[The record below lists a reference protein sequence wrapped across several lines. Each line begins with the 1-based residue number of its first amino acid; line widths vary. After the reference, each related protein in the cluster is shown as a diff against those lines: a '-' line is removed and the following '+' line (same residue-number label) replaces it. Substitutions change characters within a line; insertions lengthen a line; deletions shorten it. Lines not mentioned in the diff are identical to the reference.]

1 MPRKTKNP
9 ADGAA
14 ASGGYVVGVGAS
26 AGGLEAINE
35 FFDNIPNDTG
45 FSFVVIQHLSPD
57 YKSLMAEL
65 LAKHTVMQVIE
76 AKEGMP
82 LKPNCIYL
90 IPPKKI
96 LTVVKGKLQLHDKLR
111 NNHPNTTIDS
121 FFESLAKDVGEK
133 AVAVILSGTGSDGSR
148 GIAAIKNHGGTVIVQ
163 DPGSAEFDGMPNS
176 AIATGYADL
185 ILAPELMGEEM
196 ISFLKE
202 APLIRSFN
210 QLTNQDEAIIADI
223 LNLIYKVTQQDF
235 SHYKRPTL
243 NRRLA
248 KRMGEKGMK
257 SLGEYYTHLTTNPE
271 EVKALCTEF
280 LINVTSFFRDE
291 DAFEIIRT
299 DVIPALFAK
308 KDTGDTIKVWVVASS
323 TGEEAYSLA
332 MLFEEY
338 IEIHKRHDI
347 SVKIFATDIDQSAI
361 DVGSKGQ
368 YSAESVKN
376 ISQERLKRFFIK
388 EGSVYKVSPSLRKI
402 VVFAKHDITKD
413 PPFSR
418 IDLLTCR
425 NMLIYMNNI
434 LQKNILQKFHF
445 ALNEDAY
452 LFLGNSENIGVLKDV
467 MKEVDKK
474 WKIYK
479 CISKIKTGEY
489 EAFLNPGEKPFLHL
503 PSPKAKNALSHLAE
517 IFKDTLLD
525 EYQFAGIFID
535 KDFEVKQAIGAF
547 KNFISFP
554 EGNFNFNLL
563 KLVPPDLSIAL
574 STGIRKAIKDNEK
587 VVQKK
592 VKVEAGKKIRT
603 INIVIKPYL
612 NQKTYLQPFLFII
625 LNELEQEL
633 KPVGKSSVAGTK
645 ESSGK
650 QLEELEMELRD
661 TKENLQAVIEE
672 VESANEELQSS
683 NEEII
688 SSNEELQ
695 STNEELQSLNE
706 ELHTVNAEHQLKIK
720 ELIELNDDLNN
731 YFNNSEVGQILIDK
745 NLIVRK
751 YTPFAKKQINL
762 IESDIGRSITDL
774 STNFRDDK
782 FVQRIKAVMKSG
794 TREEQE
800 VVMNEGTTYL
810 MRLAPFYRQ
819 DKKIDGVVVN
829 FIDVSQL
836 KTLTSILE
844 AVLNSST
851 SGILAKK
858 AIRDQDNKII
868 DFEYISVN
876 RSAEIMLHLQP
887 GELVGKRLRKSFP
900 EMSGTFF
907 QQYIGVVET
916 GKTMQIE
923 FFYEKQQRWYDIVC
937 VKMMDGL
944 VTTFTDVTE
953 RKKAVDLLAQG
964 YEELKVTTN
973 KLEKSNLDL
982 LQFASVASHDL
993 KEPLRKIQAF
1003 GNILR
1008 EKAQDKLDEA
1018 EFKYIEKMINSSNR
1032 MQTLVD
1038 DILTLSRLSNTEIPF
1053 VETDLNEIIHRIKD
1067 DLEITIKDKNAEVI
1081 TENLP
1086 VIHAVP
1092 GQMHQLF
1099 QNLISNGLKF
1109 NEANKPRI
1117 QIKRKAV
1124 PKKLS
1129 DDLNIDG
1136 KKFHLIEVND
1146 NGIGFEQKYADKIFG
1161 IFQRLEGNSYQ
1172 GSGIGLAI
1180 CKKIVDNHKGFIKA
1194 ESVPGDGTKFEILFP
1209 KS

>member
-368 YSAESVKN
+368 YSADSVKN
-376 ISQERLKRFFIK
+376 ISQERLKQFFIK

-633 KPVGKSSVAGTK
+633 KPVGKSSVSGTK

-706 ELHTVNAEHQLKIK
+706 ELHTVNVEHQLKIK

-762 IESDIGRSITDL
+762 IESDVGRSITDL

-782 FVQRIKAVMKSG
+782 FIQRIKTVMKSG
-794 TREEQE
+794 NREEQE

-1129 DDLNIDG
+1129 DDLHIDG
-1136 KKFHLIEVND
+1136 KKFHLIEVSD
-1146 NGIGFEQKYADKIFG
+1146 NGIGFEQKYAAKIFG

>member
-1 MPRKTKNP
+1 MPRKSEHP
-9 ADGAA
+9 ADEAA
-14 ASGGYVVGVGAS
+14 ASGGYVVGIGAS
-26 AGGLEAINE
+26 AGGLEAINQ
-35 FFDNIPNDTG
+35 FFDNIPQDTG

-65 LAKHTVMQVIE
+65 LSKHTTMQVLE
-76 AKEGMP
+76 AREGMP
-82 LKPNCIYL
+82 LMPNCIYL
-90 IPPKKI
+90 IPTKKV
-96 LTVVKGKLQLHDKLR
+96 LTIVKGKLQLHDKVR
-111 NNHPNTTIDS
+111 NNHPNTTIDA
-121 FFESLAKDVGEK
+121 FFESLAKDKKDK
-133 AVAVILSGTGSDGSR
+133 AIGIILSGTGSDGSR
-148 GIAAIKNHGGTVIVQ
+148 GIAAIKNHGGTVIIQ
-163 DPGSAEFDGMPNS
+163 EPATAEFDGMPNS
-176 AIATGYADL
+176 GIATGYADL
-185 ILAPELMGEEM
+185 ILPPDEM
-196 ISFLKE
+196 ADEIINFLKE
-202 APLIRSFN
+202 SPLIRSFN
-210 QLTNQDEAIIADI
+210 QLNNQEEAAIEDI
-223 LNLIYKVTQQDF
+223 LNLVYKVTQHNF

-248 KRMGEKGMK
+248 KRMAEKGIK
-257 SLGEYYTHLTTNPE
+257 TLGEYHRHLDNNPE
-271 EVKALCTEF
+271 EVKALCGEF

-291 DAFEIIRT
+291 DGFEIIRT
-299 DVIPALFAK
+299 DVIPALFTNK
-308 KDTGDTIKVWVVASS
+308 EVGDTIKVWVVASS

-338 IEIHKRHDI
+338 IDLNKRHDI

-361 DVGSKGQ
+361 DTASKGI
-368 YSAESVKN
+368 YSSEALKN
-376 ISQERLKRFFIK
+376 IPSQRVNRFFIK
-388 EGSVYKVSPSLRKI
+388 EGNMYRVSSSLRKM
-402 VVFAKHDITKD
+402 VVFARHDITKD

-418 IDLLTCR
+418 INLLTCR
-425 NMLIYMNNI
+425 NMLIYMDTM

-445 ALNEDAY
+445 ALSEDAY
-452 LFLGNSENIGVLKDV
+452 LFLGSSENIGVLKDV

-479 CISKIKTGEY
+479 CISKTKTGEY
-489 EAFLNPGEKPFLHL
+489 EAFLNPGEKPFPHL
-503 PSPKAKNALSHLAE
+503 PSAKAKNALSHIAE

-587 VVQKK
+587 IVQKK
-592 VKVEAGKKIRT
+592 VKVESGKKLRS

-612 NQKTYLQPFLFII
+612 NQKTYLQPFLFIV
-625 LNELEQEL
+625 LSEVEPDV
-633 KPVGKSSVAGTK
+633 KPARKTSASDTKDFSAGY
-645 ESSGK
+645 
-650 QLEELEMELRD
+650 LRELEMELRD

-672 VESANEELQSS
+672 IESANEELQSS

-706 ELHTVNAEHQLKIK
+706 ELHTVNAEHQQKIK

-751 YTPFAKKQINL
+751 FTPFAKKQINL

-774 STNFRDDK
+774 SMNFNDSK
-782 FVQRIKAVMKSG
+782 FIHRIRSVMKNG
-794 TREEQE
+794 TREEDE
-800 VVMNEGTTYL
+800 VLMNEGSAFL
-810 MRLAPFYRQ
+810 MRIAPFYRQ
-819 DKKIDGVVVN
+819 DKRIDGVVIN
-829 FIDVSQL
+829 FIDITQL
-836 KTLTSILE
+836 KTLNSIIE

-858 AIRDQDNKII
+858 AIRDNDNQII
-868 DFEYISVN
+868 DFEYISAN
-876 RSAEIMLHLQP
+876 RSAEMMLHLQP
-887 GELVGKRLRKSFP
+887 GELVGKRLKKSFP

-907 QQYIGVVET
+907 LQYIDVVET

-923 FFYEKQQRWYDIVC
+923 FFYEKYQRWYDIVC
-937 VKMMDGL
+937 VKMMDGV

-953 RKKAVDLLAQG
+953 RKKAVDLLALG
-964 YEELKVTTN
+964 YEELKITTN

-1008 EKAQDKLDEA
+1008 DKTKDKLDEG
-1018 EFKYIEKMINSSNR
+1018 EYKYIEKMINSSNR
-1032 MQTLVD
+1032 MQILVD
-1038 DILTLSRLSNTEIPF
+1038 DILKLSRLSNTEIPF
-1053 VETDLNEIIHRIKD
+1053 IKTNLNDIVHRITD
-1067 DLEITIKDKNAEVI
+1067 DLEITIKDKNAKIEAGK
-1081 TENLP
+1081 LP
-1086 VIHAVP
+1086 VIHAVS

-1109 NEANKPRI
+1109 NEAKEPCI
-1117 QIKRKAV
+1117 QIKTKPV
-1124 PKKLS
+1124 SKKLS
-1129 DDLNIDG
+1129 DELGIDG
-1136 KKFHLIEVND
+1136 KKFHLIEVTD

-1194 ESVPGDGTKFEILFP
+1194 ESSPGNGTTFEILLP
-1209 KS
+1209 RN

>member
-1 MPRKTKNP
+1 MPRKQKVS
-9 ADGAA
+9 ADEAA
-14 ASGGYVVGVGAS
+14 ASGGYVIGIGAS

-35 FFDNIPNDTG
+35 FFDNIPHDTG

-65 LAKHTVMQVIE
+65 LSKHTDMEVME
-76 AKEGMP
+76 ATEGMP
-82 LKPNCIYL
+82 LKANCIYL
-90 IPPKKI
+90 IPTKKI

-121 FFESLAKDVGEK
+121 FFESLAEDKKDK
-133 AVAVILSGTGSDGSR
+133 AVGIILSGTGSDGSR
-148 GIAAIKNHGGTVIVQ
+148 GISAIKQHGGTIIVQ
-163 DPGSAEFDGMPNS
+163 DPGTAEFDGMPNS

-185 ILAPELMGEEM
+185 ILAPELMADEM
-196 ISFLKE
+196 VHFLKE

-210 QLTNQDEAIIADI
+210 QLSNQEEGVIVDI
-223 LNLIYKVTQQDF
+223 LNLIHKITQHDF
-235 SHYKRPTL
+235 NHYKRPTL

-248 KRMGEKGMK
+248 KRMAEKGIK
-257 SLGEYYTHLTTNPE
+257 TLSEYHTHLSNNSD
-271 EVKALCTEF
+271 EVKLLCKEF
-280 LINVTSFFRDE
+280 LINVTRFFRDE

-299 DVIPALFAK
+299 EVIPSLFKNKEAA
-308 KDTGDTIKVWVVASS
+308 DIIKIWVVASS

-338 IEIHKRHDI
+338 AQHHKTPDI
-347 SVKIFATDIDQSAI
+347 NVKIFATDIDQQAI
-361 DVGSKGQ
+361 DTASKGV
-368 YSAESVKN
+368 YTSDSLKNVSAERV
-376 ISQERLKRFFIK
+376 KRFFIK
-388 EGSVYKVSPSLRKI
+388 EGNVYRVSPALRKA

-425 NMLIYMNNI
+425 NMLIYMNST

-474 WKIYK
+474 WKIYR
-479 CISKIKTGEY
+479 CISKTKTGEY
-489 EAFLNPGEKPFLHL
+489 EAFLNPTDRNLLHL
-503 PSPKAKNALSHLAE
+503 PTPKVKNALAHLSD
-517 IFKDTLLD
+517 IFKDTLLE
-525 EYQFAGIFID
+525 EYRYAGIFID
-535 KDFEVKQAIGAF
+535 KDFEVKQAIGDF

-574 STGIRKAIKDNEK
+574 STGIRKAIKDDEK

-592 VKVEAGKKIRT
+592 VKVESGKKVRS
-603 INIVIKPYL
+603 INIIIKPYL

-625 LNELEQEL
+625 FSEVEQEV
-633 KPVGKSSVAGTK
+633 KPLTSTSSTNKKGLG
-645 ESSGK
+645 SRR
-650 QLEELEMELRD
+650 LEELEMELRD

-706 ELHTVNAEHQLKIK
+706 ELHTVNAEHQQKIK

-762 IESDIGRSITDL
+762 IESDIGRSINDL
-774 STNFRDDK
+774 SRNFTDDK
-782 FVQRIKAVMKSG
+782 FIQRIKSVMKSG
-794 TREEQE
+794 NREELE
-800 VVMNEGTTYL
+800 VIMNEGSYYL
-810 MRLAPFYRQ
+810 MRVAPFYRQ
-819 DKKIDGVVVN
+819 DKRIDGVVVN
-829 FIDVSQL
+829 FIDISQL
-836 KTLTSILE
+836 KTLTSIIE

-858 AIRDQDNKII
+858 AIRDNENKII

-876 RSAEIMLHLQP
+876 RSAEMMLHLP
-887 GELVGKRLRKSFP
+887 HGELIGKRLKNTFP

-907 QQYIGVVET
+907 QQFISVVET

-923 FFYEKQQRWYDIVC
+923 FFYEMQERWYDIVC

-944 VTTFTDVTE
+944 VTTFTDITE
-953 RKKAVDLLAQG
+953 RKKAVDLLALG
-964 YEELKVTTN
+964 YEELKLTTN

-1008 EKAQDKLDEA
+1008 EKVKDKLDES

-1038 DILTLSRLSNTEIPF
+1038 DILTLSRLSNTETPF
-1053 VETDLNEIIHRIKD
+1053 TKTDLKDIINRITD
-1067 DLEITIKDKNAEVI
+1067 DLEITIKEKHAKVQVD
-1081 TENLP
+1081 NLP
-1086 VIHAVP
+1086 VINAVP

-1109 NEANKPRI
+1109 NEHKIPT
-1117 QIKRKAV
+1117 IKISGKTV
-1124 PKKLS
+1124 PKQLAEAF
-1129 DDLNIDG
+1129 NINP
-1136 KKFHLIEVND
+1136 KEYHFIEVSD

-1194 ESVPGDGTKFEILFP
+1194 ESTPGSGTKFMILLP
-1209 KS
+1209 EN

>member
-1 MPRKTKNP
+1 MPRKQKHLS
-9 ADGAA
+9 DGAA
-14 ASGGYVVGVGAS
+14 ASGGYVIGIGAS

-35 FFDNIPNDTG
+35 FFDNIPQDTG

-65 LAKHTVMQVIE
+65 LAKHTAMQVYE
-76 AKEGMP
+76 AGEGMP

-90 IPPKKI
+90 IPTKKV
-96 LTVVKGKLQLHDKLR
+96 LTLVNGKLQLHDKVR
-111 NNHPNTTIDS
+111 NNHPNTTIDA
-121 FFESLAKDVGEK
+121 FFESLAKDKGEK
-133 AVAVILSGTGSDGSR
+133 AVGIILSGTGSDGSR
-148 GIAAIKNHGGTVIVQ
+148 GIAAIKNHGGTIVVQ
-163 DPGSAEFDGMPNS
+163 DPPSAEFDGMPNS

-185 ILAPELMGEEM
+185 ILAPEFMPDELVH
-196 ISFLKE
+196 FLKE
-202 APLIRSFN
+202 APLIRSFTQLNN
-210 QLTNQDEAIIADI
+210 QEEAIITDI
-223 LNLIYKVTQQDF
+223 LDLIYKVTQHNF

-248 KRMGEKGMK
+248 KRMAERGMK
-257 SLGEYYTHLTTNPE
+257 SLAEYYNYLSGNNE
-271 EVKALCTEF
+271 EIKSLCREF
-280 LINVTSFFRDE
+280 LINVTRFFRDE
-291 DAFEIIRT
+291 EAFEVIANT
-299 DVIPALFAK
+299 VIPSLFAA

-332 MLFEEY
+332 ILFEEY
-338 IEIHKRHDI
+338 LEAQRRHDTSI
-347 SVKIFATDIDQSAI
+347 KIFATDIDQHAI
-361 DVGSKGQ
+361 DAASKGV
-368 YSAESVKN
+368 YSAEAVKG
-376 ISQERLKRFFIK
+376 ISADRLKRFFVK
-388 EGSVYKVSPSLRKI
+388 EGNAYKVSPALRRT

-413 PPFSR
+413 PPFSK

-425 NMLIYMNNI
+425 NMLIYMNTI

-467 MKEVDKK
+467 MKDVDKK

-479 CISKIKTGEY
+479 CISKTKTGEY
-489 EAFLNPGEKPFLHL
+489 EAFLNPVEKGFLQL
-503 PSPKAKNALSHLAE
+503 PSPKAKNALMNLAE

-525 EYQFAGIFID
+525 EYQYAGIFID
-535 KDFEVKQAIGAF
+535 KDFEVKQAVGAF

-574 STGIRKAIKDNEK
+574 STCIRKAIKENEK
-587 VVQKK
+587 IVQKK
-592 VKVEAGKKIRT
+592 VKVDSDARHRS
-603 INIVIKPYL
+603 INIVVKPYL

-625 LNELEQEL
+625 LSENEEVSR
-633 KPVGKSSVAGTK
+633 PVAKSSAYTTK
-645 ESSGK
+645 ELVTK
-650 QLEELEMELRD
+650 RIEELENELRD

-731 YFNNSEVGQILIDK
+731 YFNNSEIGQILIDR
-745 NLIVRK
+745 NLLVRK
-751 YTPFAKKQINL
+751 FTPYAKKQVNL
-762 IESDIGRSITDL
+762 IDSDIGRPISDI
-774 STNFRDDK
+774 STNFNDESFLAKIRS
-782 FVQRIKAVMKSG
+782 VMRTGK
-794 TREEQE
+794 REEDE
-800 VVMNEGTTYL
+800 VLTKEGAVYL
-810 MRLAPFYRQ
+810 MRVAPFYRQ
-819 DKKIDGVVVN
+819 DKSIDGVVAN
-829 FIDVSQL
+829 FIDISEI
-836 KTLTSILE
+836 KTLNSIVE
-844 AVLNSST
+844 AILNSST

-858 AIRDQDNKII
+858 AIRDKEGRVT
-868 DFEYISVN
+868 DFEYINAN
-876 RSAEIMLHLQP
+876 RAAEIMLHTKHE
-887 GELVGKRLRKSFP
+887 ELAGKRLKDVFP
-900 EMSGTFF
+900 EMAGSYF
-907 QQYIGVVET
+907 QQYANVVET
-916 GKTMQIE
+916 GRTLQLE
-923 FFYEKQQRWYDIVC
+923 FYHEKHHRWYDIVC

-944 VTTFTDVTE
+944 VTTFTDITE
-953 RKKAVDLLAQG
+953 RKKAADLLALG
-964 YEELKVTTN
+964 YEELKVTTS

-1008 EKAQDKLDEA
+1008 EKVQDKLDDA
-1018 EFKYIEKMINSSNR
+1018 EYRYIEKMISSSNR

-1038 DILTLSRLSNTEIPF
+1038 DILTLSRLSNTEVAF
-1053 VETDLNEIIHRIKD
+1053 TAVDLNDIIHRIAD
-1067 DLEITIKDKNAEVI
+1067 DLEITIKDKNAVI
-1081 TENLP
+1081 TTGKLP
-1086 VIHAVP
+1086 VVQAVP

-1109 NEANKPRI
+1109 NESENPLI
-1117 QIKRKAV
+1117 DISGTAV
-1124 PKKLS
+1124 PQKLA
-1129 DDLNIDG
+1129 DEFEING
-1136 KKFHLIEVND
+1136 KDFHLIEVSD

-1180 CKKIVDNHKGFIKA
+1180 CKKIMDNHKGYIKA
-1194 ESVPGDGTKFEILFP
+1194 ESAPGGGTKFLVLFP
-1209 KS
+1209 RN

>member
-1 MPRKTKNP
+1 
-9 ADGAA
+9 
-14 ASGGYVVGVGAS
+14 
-26 AGGLEAINE
+26 
-35 FFDNIPNDTG
+35 
-45 FSFVVIQHLSPD
+45 
-57 YKSLMAEL
+57 
-65 LAKHTVMQVIE
+65 
-76 AKEGMP
+76 
-82 LKPNCIYL
+82 
-90 IPPKKI
+90 
-96 LTVVKGKLQLHDKLR
+96 
-111 NNHPNTTIDS
+111 
-121 FFESLAKDVGEK
+121 
-133 AVAVILSGTGSDGSR
+133 
-148 GIAAIKNHGGTVIVQ
+148 
-163 DPGSAEFDGMPNS
+163 MPNS

-185 ILAPELMGEEM
+185 ILAPELMGDEM
-196 ISFLKE
+196 IHFLKE

-210 QLTNQDEAIIADI
+210 QLSNQEEAVIIDI
-223 LNLIYKVTQQDF
+223 LNLIYKVTQHDF
-235 SHYKRPTL
+235 NHYKRPTL

-248 KRMGEKGMK
+248 KRMAEKGMK
-257 SLGEYYTHLTTNPE
+257 TLSEYYTHLSNNPD
-271 EVKALCTEF
+271 EVKLLCKEF
-280 LINVTSFFRDE
+280 LINVTRFFRDE
-291 DAFEIIRT
+291 DAFEVIRT
-299 DVIPALFAK
+299 DVIPSLFSTK
-308 KDTGDTIKVWVVASS
+308 ETGDTIKIWVVASS

-338 IEIHKRHDI
+338 IELQKRHDI
-347 SVKIFATDIDQSAI
+347 SVKIFATDIDQQAI
-361 DVGSKGQ
+361 DTASKGV
-368 YSAESVKN
+368 YSPESIKSISAERV
-376 ISQERLKRFFIK
+376 KRFFIK
-388 EGSVYKVSPSLRKI
+388 EGNVYRVSPSLRKA

-425 NMLIYMNNI
+425 NMLIYMNGT

-474 WKIYK
+474 WKIYR
-479 CISKIKTGEY
+479 CISKTKTGEY
-489 EAFLNPGEKPFLHL
+489 EAFLNPTDRTLLHL
-503 PSPKAKNALSHLAE
+503 PSAKAKNALSHLSD

-563 KLVPPDLSIAL
+563 KLVPSDLSIAL
-574 STGIRKAIKDNEK
+574 STGIRKAIKENEK

-592 VKVEAGKKIRT
+592 VKVESGKKVRS

-625 LNELEQEL
+625 LSEVEQEL
-633 KPVGKSSVAGTK
+633 KPLSKGASSRKKDVG
-645 ESSGK
+645 GK
-650 QLEELEMELRD
+650 YLEELEMELRD

-706 ELHTVNAEHQLKIK
+706 ELHTVNAEHQQKIK

-762 IESDIGRSITDL
+762 IESDIGRSILDL
-774 STNFRDDK
+774 TRNFTDDK
-782 FVQRIKAVMKSG
+782 FIQRIKSVMKSG
-794 TREEQE
+794 NREELE
-800 VVMNEGTTYL
+800 VVMNEGSSYL
-810 MRLAPFYRQ
+810 MRVAPFYRQ

-829 FIDVSQL
+829 FIDITQL
-836 KTLTSILE
+836 KTLTSIIE

-858 AIRDQDNKII
+858 AVRDEHDKII

-876 RSAEIMLHLQP
+876 RSAETMLHLP
-887 GELVGKRLRKSFP
+887 TGELIGKRLRKAFP

-907 QQYIGVVET
+907 AQYISVVET
-916 GKTMQIE
+916 GQTMQME
-923 FFYEKQQRWYDIVC
+923 FYYEKQGRWYDIVC

-944 VTTFTDVTE
+944 VTTFTDITE
-953 RKKAVDLLAQG
+953 RKKAVDLLALG
-964 YEELKVTTN
+964 YEELKTTTN

-1003 GNILR
+1003 GNILK
-1008 EKAQDKLDEA
+1008 EKVKEKLDQSEY
-1018 EFKYIEKMINSSNR
+1018 KYIEKMINSSNR

-1038 DILTLSRLSNTEIPF
+1038 DILTLSRLSNTETPY
-1053 VETDLNEIIHRIKD
+1053 VETDLTEIINRITD
-1067 DLEITIKDKNAEVI
+1067 DLEITIKEKKAKVKCEK
-1081 TENLP
+1081 LP
-1086 VIHAVP
+1086 VVKAVP

-1109 NEANKPRI
+1109 NEHEKPSI
-1117 QIKRKAV
+1117 EVCGKTISNHLAEEFGIK
-1124 PKKLS
+1124 PK
-1129 DDLNIDG
+1129 DYY
-1136 KKFHLIEVND
+1136 LIEVSD

-1194 ESVPGDGTKFEILFP
+1194 ESIPGDGTKFLILLP
-1209 KS
+1209 KN

>member
-1 MPRKTKNP
+1 MPRTNKHP
-9 ADGAA
+9 ADEAA
-14 ASGGYVVGVGAS
+14 ASGGYVVGIGAS

-35 FFDNIPNDTG
+35 FFDNIPQDTG

-57 YKSLMAEL
+57 YKSLMVEL
-65 LAKHTVMQVIE
+65 LSKHTPMQVIE
-76 AKEGMP
+76 AGNGMS
-82 LKPNCIYL
+82 LKANCIYL
-90 IPPKKI
+90 IPTKKI
-96 LTVVKGKLQLHDKLR
+96 LTVEKGKLRLHDKVR

-121 FFESLAKDVGEK
+121 FFESLAKDKGDK
-133 AVAVILSGTGSDGSR
+133 AIGVILSGTGSDGSK
-148 GIAAIKNHGGTVIVQ
+148 GIAAIKNNGGTIIAQ
-163 DPGSAEFDGMPNS
+163 DPATAEFDGMPNS
-176 AIATGYADL
+176 AIATGYVDM
-185 ILAPELMGEEM
+185 ILAPELIGEEM
-196 ISFLKE
+196 IHFLKE

-210 QLTNQDEAIIADI
+210 QLSNQEEAVISDI
-223 LNLIYKVTQQDF
+223 LDLVFKITQHDF
-235 SHYKRPTL
+235 THYKRPTL

-248 KRMGEKGMK
+248 KRMTEKGIK
-257 SLGEYYTHLTTNPE
+257 NLSEYYAHLLNNID
-271 EVKALCTEF
+271 EVKLLCKEF
-280 LINVTSFFRDE
+280 LINVTRFFRDE
-291 DAFEIIRT
+291 DAFEVIRT
-299 DVIPALFAK
+299 EVIPSLFAGK
-308 KDTGDTIKVWVVASS
+308 ETGDTIKIWVVASS

-338 IEIHKRHDI
+338 IDLHKRHDI
-347 SVKIFATDIDQSAI
+347 SVKIFATDIDQQVI
-361 DVGSKGQ
+361 DTASKGI
-368 YSAESVKN
+368 YSAESLKA
-376 ISQERLKRFFIK
+376 ISKERVKRFFVK
-388 EGSVYKVSPSLRKI
+388 EGSAYKVSASLRKA

-425 NMLIYMNNI
+425 NMLIYMNPT

-452 LFLGNSENIGVLKDV
+452 LFLGNSENIGILKDV

-474 WKIYK
+474 WKVYR
-479 CISKIKTGEY
+479 CISKTKAGEY
-489 EAFLNPGEKPFLHL
+489 EAFVNPANKGLLHL

-535 KDFEVKQAIGAF
+535 KDFEVKQAVGAF

-592 VKVEAGKKIRT
+592 IKVESGKKVRS
-603 INIVIKPYL
+603 INIIIKPYL

-625 LNELEQEL
+625 LSEAEQEL
-633 KPVGKSSVAGTK
+633 RPSTK
-645 ESSGK
+645 GSALSKKELTGRR
-650 QLEELEMELRD
+650 LEELEMELKD

-706 ELHTVNAEHQLKIK
+706 ELHTVNVEHQLKIK

-745 NLIVRK
+745 NLVVRK
-751 YTPFAKKQINL
+751 FTPFAKKQINL

-774 STNFRDDK
+774 STNFKNDK
-782 FVQRIKAVMKSG
+782 FLQRIRSVMKSG
-794 TREEQE
+794 NREEEE
-800 VVMNEGTTYL
+800 VMMNEGTTYL
-810 MRLAPFYRQ
+810 MRVAPFYRQ

-829 FIDVSQL
+829 FIDISQI
-836 KTLTSILE
+836 KTLGSIIK
-844 AVLNSST
+844 AILNSST

-858 AIRDQDNKII
+858 TIRDKNNDII

-876 RSAEIMLHLQP
+876 RSAEEMLHLQP
-887 GELVGKRLRKSFP
+887 GELLGKRLKKAFP
-900 EMSGTFF
+900 EMSGSFF
-907 QQYIGVVET
+907 QKYIDVVET
-916 GKTMQIE
+916 GKNLQLE
-923 FFYEKQQRWYDIVC
+923 FFYEKQDRWYDIVC

-944 VTTFTDVTE
+944 VTTFTDITE
-953 RKKAVDLLAQG
+953 RKKAVDMLALG
-964 YEELKVTTN
+964 YEELKVTTG

-1003 GNILR
+1003 GNMLKD
-1008 EKAQDKLDEA
+1008 KAISKLDKSEST
-1018 EFKYIEKMINSSNR
+1018 YLDKMIKSSNR

-1038 DILTLSRLSNTEIPF
+1038 DILTLSRLSNTE
-1053 VETDLNEIIHRIKD
+1053 VALSKTNLKEIIERIKD
-1067 DLEITIKDKNAEVI
+1067 DLEITIKEKNAKI
-1081 TENLP
+1081 QIDKLP
-1086 VIHAVP
+1086 VVYAVP

-1099 QNLISNGLKF
+1099 QNLISNALKF
-1109 NEANKPRI
+1109 TNHEVPMI
-1117 QIKRKAV
+1117 EICDKAV
-1124 PKKLS
+1124 PKNLAEEFKINPK
-1129 DDLNIDG
+1129 DYH
-1136 KKFHLIEVND
+1136 FIEVAD

-1194 ESVPGDGTKFEILFP
+1194 ESVPGDGTKFMILLP
-1209 KS
+1209 KN